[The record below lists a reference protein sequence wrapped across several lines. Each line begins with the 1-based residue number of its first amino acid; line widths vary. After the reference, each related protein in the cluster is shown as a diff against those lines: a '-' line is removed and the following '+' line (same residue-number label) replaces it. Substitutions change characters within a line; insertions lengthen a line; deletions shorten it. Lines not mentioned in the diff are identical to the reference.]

1 MATDFGALL
10 ADHSPDAAIITAADG
25 TLLHWNKGAEAP
37 FGYSAGEALGR
48 PLKDLVVPIDHGE
61 DRTRPSPRQ

>member
-25 TLLHWNKGAEAP
+25 ILSHWNKGAEAP

-48 PLKDLVVPIDHGE
+48 PLKDLVVPIDQGE
-61 DRTRPSPRQ
+61 DRTRLSPRQ